1 MQFQLLK
8 IRVKYLCS
16 KVMKYINAIWTT
28 IMTNSIKQKH
38 RVLRVFLPQCIMQ
51 ITKPKW
57 LLHCKGTIKYI
68 RKQWTWPKL
77 GCSISLHVCPF
88 IHIPGASHWLRL
100 IEMYNSTPKRLPVS
114 HWLRFVVVYIGE
126 YFSSPIRFFFI
137 SYAQYHS
144 RTLNFSKIKFVQIYI
159 TVLIILVSILSKRAN
174 IYIGRIQDI
183 IPSDIIPLTSRI
195 LRL

>member
-1 MQFQLLK
+1 MNKTHIKGKILLSNNSLFSISIPVLVLSQLNWEPK
-8 IRVKYLCS
+8 WK
-16 KVMKYINAIWTT
+16 T
-28 IMTNSIKQKH
+28 IVIYT
-38 RVLRVFLPQCIMQ
+38 VLWVLLPQCIMQ

-88 IHIPGASHWLRL
+88 IHIPGASHWLRF
-100 IEMYNSTPKRLPVS
+100 IELYNSTPKRLPVS

-126 YFSSPIRFFFI
+126 YFSSPIRVFFI

-144 RTLNFSKIKFVQIYI
+144 RTLNFSKINFVQIYI

-174 IYIGRIQDI
+174 TFITQ
-183 IPSDIIPLTSRI
+183 I
-195 LRL
+195 LRSN

>member
-1 MQFQLLK
+1 MILSMCSCTRIPVSLLSD
-8 IRVKYLCS
+8 YG
-16 KVMKYINAIWTT
+16 
-28 IMTNSIKQKH
+28 SIKSMSMMICAE
-38 RVLRVFLPQCIMQ
+38 VN
-51 ITKPKW
+51 
-57 LLHCKGTIKYI
+57 
-68 RKQWTWPKL
+68 
-77 GCSISLHVCPF
+77 LHVCPF
-88 IHIPGASHWLRL
+88 IHIPGASHWLRF
-100 IEMYNSTPKRLPVS
+100 IELYNSTPKRLPVS

-126 YFSSPIRFFFI
+126 YFSSPIRCVFI

-144 RTLNFSKIKFVQIYI
+144 RTLNFSKINFVQIYI